1 MTTGHPETT
10 PVQARL
16 LLTGLAVVV
25 VASYLC
31 GLDNGLAGD
40 DLDWVF
46 AAVKTVHH
54 PLYLLTAQTYFFRP
68 TEQAFFTLALLV
80 DGTSYPVY
88 LLGALL
94 LHLAAVWLI
103 AELARELTGD
113 AVAAVAATS
122 WWALHHAH
130 AEVILRPYGIADPL
144 ALAFGLASFHAY
156 RRGRPVLAA
165 CAMAIALGG
174 KENAIVLPAVFTVWA
189 LLEGADLRRRM
200 LHAAPLWFMAI
211 VVAARGLVTR
221 SGAPSYLELSPTAL
235 STFWENVAGWFGPDL
250 HYVRFAV
257 LHRDAPLVPPLAG
270 AGLLVAATLVA
281 LRFTG
286 RPVRFAAL
294 WVPISMLPS
303 VFVPQQAARYHYV
316 PMVGAALLVAAAIAH
331 LRRKVRRR
339 DGMLRIVGVVLAAQ
353 LAWNLI
359 GIQVEDADYQVYVD
373 LHMRATASFR
383 SDALPGLV
391 AEPDAVTVFSRPDG
405 WAWAEDVRRAWDRH
419 PWWVPTSY
427 KWLFRRSFG
436 ILGFSNTWAFVTAAA
451 VDHTDTPLFV
461 VAPPEEVRAAI
472 ARGRLR
478 VVVHDEPT
486 NTFRIAPPGAAPG
499 VIVDLTRGDEWVA
512 LQPGRFDPTFRG
524 TAYP

>member
-1 MTTGHPETT
+1 MTIGHRDTT
-10 PVQARL
+10 PLQARL
-16 LLTGLAVVV
+16 LLIGLALVVI
-25 VASYLC
+25 ASYLC

-40 DLDWVF
+40 DFDWVF
-46 AAVKTVHH
+46 AAVKTVHD

-80 DGTSYPVY
+80 DGTRFPVY

-94 LHLAAVWLI
+94 LHLTAAWLMV
-103 AELARELTGD
+103 ELARELTGD

-144 ALAFGLASFHAY
+144 ALVFGLASFHAY
-156 RRGRPVLAA
+156 RRGRPLLAA
-165 CAMAIALGG
+165 CAMAVALGG
-174 KENAIVLPAVFTVWA
+174 KENAVVLPAVFTVWA
-189 LLEGADLRRRM
+189 LLEGTGLRRRM
-200 LHAAPLWFMAI
+200 LHAAPLWLMAI
-211 VVAARGLVTR
+211 VVAGRGIVTR

-250 HYVRFAV
+250 HYLRFAV
-257 LHRDAPLVPPLAG
+257 LHRDAPLIPPLAG
-270 AGLLVAATLVA
+270 AGLLVVALVA
-281 LRFTG
+281 LLFVD

-294 WVPISMLPS
+294 WVPITMLPS

-316 PMVGAALLVAAAIAH
+316 PMVGAALLAAVAIAH
-331 LRRKVRRR
+331 VRRR
-339 DGMLRIVGVVLAAQ
+339 WRGRAGMLGAVGVVLAAQ
-353 LAWNLI
+353 LAWNLV
-359 GIQVEDADYQVYVD
+359 GIQVEDADFQVYVD
-373 LHMRATASFR
+373 LHTQATASFR
-383 SDALPGLV
+383 SDVLPVLSDEPGAV
-391 AEPDAVTVFSRPDG
+391 AVFLRPDG
-405 WAWAEDVRRAWDRH
+405 WRWADQVRSAWDRH

-451 VDHTDTPLFV
+451 VDRTDTPLFV
-461 VAPPEEVRAAI
+461 VVPPEEVRAAV

-478 VVVHDEPT
+478 VVVHHEST
-486 NTFRIAPPGAAPG
+486 NTFSLAPSGPAPEGVGDVTHGA
-499 VIVDLTRGDEWVA
+499 EWVA
-512 LQPGRFDPTFRG
+512 LQPGTFDPTFQG

>member
-1 MTTGHPETT
+1 MTTGRPEMTSL
-10 PVQARL
+10 QARL

-46 AAVKTVHH
+46 AAVKTVHD
-54 PLYLLTAQTYFFRP
+54 PLHLLTAQTYFFRP
-68 TEQAFFTLALLV
+68 TEQAFFTLALLA
-80 DGTSYPVY
+80 DGTRYPVY
-88 LLGALL
+88 LIGALL
-94 LHLAAVWLI
+94 LHLAAVWLV
-103 AELARELTGD
+103 AGLARELTGD

-144 ALAFGLASFHAY
+144 VLVFGLASFHAY
-156 RRGRPVLAA
+156 RRGRPFLAA

-174 KENAIVLPAVFTVWA
+174 KENAIVLPAAFTIWA
-189 LLEGADLRRRM
+189 LLERADLRRRM
-200 LHAAPLWFMAI
+200 LHAAPLWLMAI
-211 VVAARGLVTR
+211 AVAARGLVTR

-235 STFWENVAGWFGPDL
+235 STLWENVAGWFGPDL
-250 HYVRFAV
+250 HYLRFAV
-257 LHRDAPLVPPLAG
+257 LHRDAPLIPPLVG
-270 AGLLVAATLVA
+270 AGLLVASLVA
-281 LRFTG
+281 LRFFD

-294 WVPISMLPS
+294 WIPITMLPS

-331 LRRKVRRR
+331 LRRRARRR
-339 DGMLRIVGVVLAAQ
+339 AGVVGVLGVALAAQ
-353 LAWNLI
+353 LAWNLV
-359 GIQVEDADYQVYVD
+359 GIQVEDADYQAYVD
-373 LHMRATASFR
+373 LHLQATASFR
-383 SDALPGLV
+383 SDVLPGLV
-391 AEPDAVTVFSRPDG
+391 VDPDAVAVFSRPDG
-405 WAWAEDVRRAWDRH
+405 WTWADDVRRAWDRH

-451 VDHTDTPLFV
+451 VDRTDTPLFV
-461 VAPPEEVRAAI
+461 VAPPEQVREAVAQ
-472 ARGRLR
+472 GRLR
-478 VVVHDEPT
+478 VVVHHEST
-486 NTFRIAPPGAAPG
+486 NTFSLAPPGPAPDG
-499 VIVDLTRGDEWVA
+499 VDDLTRGAEWVA
-512 LQPGRFDPTFRG
+512 LQPGRFDPSFRG

>member
-1 MTTGHPETT
+1 MTTGHSATT
-10 PVQARL
+10 SPSARL
-16 LLTGLAVVV
+16 LLFGLALVVI
-25 VASYLC
+25 ASYLC

-54 PLYLLTAQTYFFRP
+54 PLHLLTAQTYFFRP

-80 DGTSYPVY
+80 DGARYPVY
-88 LLGALL
+88 LVGALL
-94 LHLAAVWLI
+94 LHLAAVWLV

-130 AEVILRPYGIADPL
+130 AEVVLRPYGIADPL

-156 RRGRPVLAA
+156 RRGRPVLAV
-165 CAMAIALGG
+165 CAMALALGG
-174 KENAIVLPAVFTVWA
+174 KENAIVLPAVFTLWA
-189 LLEGADLRRRM
+189 VLEGADLRRRM
-200 LHAAPLWFMAI
+200 LHLAPLWVLAI
-211 VVAARGLVTR
+211 AVAVRGLVTR

-235 STFWENVAGWFGPDL
+235 STLWENVVGWFGPDL

-257 LHRDAPLVPPLAG
+257 LHRDAPLIPPLVG
-270 AGLLVAATLVA
+270 AGLLVAALVG
-281 LRFTG
+281 LRFAD

-294 WVPISMLPS
+294 WVPITMLPS

-331 LRRKVRRR
+331 LRRGGNRGARS
-339 DGMLRIVGVVLAAQ
+339 LAFLWLALAAQ
-353 LAWNLI
+353 LVWNVV
-359 GIQVEDADYQVYVD
+359 GIQVEDADFQVYID
-373 LHMRATASFR
+373 LHTQATASFR
-383 SDALPGLV
+383 TDVLPELV
-391 AEPDAVTVFSRPDG
+391 VAPDTVAVFSRPDG
-405 WAWAEDVRRAWDRH
+405 WRWANAVRGAWDRH

-451 VDHTDTPLFV
+451 VDRTATPLFV
-461 VAPPEEVRAAI
+461 VAPPEEVLDAI
-472 ARGRLR
+472 AQGRLR
-478 VVVHDEPT
+478 VVIHDEPT
-486 NTFRIAPPGAAPG
+486 NTFAVAPAGAVPGDIDA
-499 VIVDLTRGDEWVA
+499 LTHGAEWVA
-512 LQPGRFDPTFRG
+512 LQPGRFDPTFLG